1 MIDVAMQLPVRS
13 GYDVIVLGGGPAGVT
28 AAAAAAREGART
40 LLIEQ
45 TGCLGGMAT
54 NGLVS
59 VFAPYADGRRLVY
72 AGLAER
78 ILEETKKALPHIH
91 PEDTRWVAADPEYL
105 KVVMDD
111 LVMDSGAEILF
122 FSTFCGVRM
131 RNERQV
137 EGVII
142 ANKDGLTLYT
152 ARLFVDCTGDADL
165 AAWAGAEFHKGDDD
179 GVLQPATLCFTLAN
193 VDTYTYLNSQKLH
206 PMYKDSPIYDI
217 VASGKY
223 PLIPDTHICN
233 QLGGPGIVG
242 FNAGHLWEVDGTDA
256 VSLSRAMLK
265 GRKLASEITRALKE
279 KVPGSFAGAHLVATG
294 ALMGTRE
301 SRRIVGDYCLTKEDY
316 AQRQSF
322 PDEIGRSC
330 YYIDIHLTRDE
341 AAQGNSAFRAEPE
354 GRYSRY
360 AQGESHGIPYRCL
373 LPASLDNVL
382 VAGKTISADRAMQ
395 GAIRVMPACFVMGEA
410 AGIAAA
416 MAAWG
421 EGITRKVDVRSL
433 RERISA
439 NGGYIT

>member
-28 AAAAAAREGART
+28 AAAASAREGART

-91 PEDTRWVAADPEYL
+91 PEDTRWVAADPEHL

-122 FSTFCGVRM
+122 FSTFCGVHM
-131 RNERQV
+131 RDERQA
-137 EGVII
+137 EGILI
-142 ANKDGLTLYT
+142 ANKDGLSLYT

-165 AAWAGAEFHKGDDD
+165 AAWAGADFHKGDAGGD
-179 GVLQPATLCFTLAN
+179 LQPATLCFTLAN
-193 VDTYTYLNSQKLH
+193 VDTYAYLNSPKLH

-223 PLIPDTHICN
+223 PLIPDTHLCN

-256 VSLSRAMLK
+256 VSLSQAMPK
-265 GRKLASEITRALKE
+265 GRKLVRELVRALKE
-279 KVPGSFAGAHLVATG
+279 NVPDSFANAHLMATG

-301 SRRIVGDYCLTKEDY
+301 SRRIAGDYCLTKEDY

-330 YYIDIHLTRDE
+330 YYIDIHLTREE
-341 AAQGNSAFRAEPE
+341 AAQGNSAFRIEPE
-354 GRYSRY
+354 GKYGRY
-360 AQGESHGIPYRCL
+360 AEGESHGIPYRCL
-373 LPASLDNVL
+373 LPAALDNVL

-416 MAAWG
+416 MAARG
-421 EGITRKVDVRSL
+421 EGMTRKVDIRAL
-433 RERISA
+433 RERIRA
-439 NGGYIT
+439 YGGYIV